1 LFTALPLSR
10 AVYVFLTFI
19 PMKRILSLLFALSL
33 VASASHAQ
41 STMPAIGTNTP
52 KGQVAKTDASLNQ
65 ASADTSSANRKNMKP
80 SKRVQKIKMNK
91 NSSGGSMQ

>member
-1 LFTALPLSR
+1 ML
-10 AVYVFLTFI
+10 
-19 PMKRILSLLFALSL
+19 MKRILSLVFALSL
-33 VASASHAQ
+33 ASSASHAQ

-65 ASADTSSANRKNMKP
+65 APADTSTANRKNMKP

-91 NSSGGSMQ
+91 NSSSSSMQ

>member
-1 LFTALPLSR
+1 MP
-10 AVYVFLTFI
+10 
-19 PMKRILSLLFALSL
+19 RIFSLLIALSL
-33 VASASHAQ
+33 ASSVSYAQ

-65 ASADTSSANRKNMKP
+65 APADTSTANRKNMKP
-80 SKRVQKIKMNK
+80 NKRVQKIKMNK

>member
-1 LFTALPLSR
+1 
-10 AVYVFLTFI
+10 
-19 PMKRILSLLFALSL
+19 MKRILSLLCALSL
-33 VASASHAQ
+33 IGASAYAQ

-65 ASADTSSANRKNMKP
+65 AGADTSSANRKNMKP

-91 NSSGGSMQ
+91 NSSSGNM